1 MQIARGLSNWHGID
15 MGISK
20 NSTMKSITKIYIDGE
35 YVTPHGTEMLD
46 LISPVTNE
54 KVGEVRLGDEVDTNA
69 AVVAAKRA
77 FLTFSK
83 TTKGE
88 RIGYLEKVRN
98 AVIRHKQ
105 ALADVMVEEYGG
117 VRSFC
122 TMVVEN
128 AVNDINAMIDTLKNT
143 DLQKQIGHSRIL
155 LEPVGVVGIIIPW
168 NMSNGFIVTKLST
181 SIAAGCTAVVKPSEM
196 SAQQTEVMIQCFHE
210 AGLPRGVVNF
220 VNGLGN
226 VVGAELTRNPGVNKI
241 AFTGSTVVG
250 KTIAKGAVDT
260 MKRVT
265 LELGGKSPNI
275 ILDDAK
281 LEEAIPT
288 AIGISFLNSGQ
299 ACAAGT
305 RLLVPQSKLKEVN
318 AIAKKF
324 VEGIKVGDPK
334 FPDTMVGPMVS
345 AKQYSRVQE
354 YIKLGLEQGATLLVG
369 GEGKP
374 EGLEAG
380 NFVKPTIFTNVK
392 NDMRIAQEEIFGPVL
407 SIIPYK
413 DEEEAIAL
421 ANDTTYGLCGYVSS
435 GDKER
440 AYRVAARIDAGR
452 ICINGMTHDSKVPF
466 GGFKQS
472 GIGREYGEFGLEA
485 YLEPKALMEP

>member
-1 MQIARGLSNWHGID
+1 MRLSNWHNID
-15 MGISK
+15 MDISK
-20 NSTMKSITKIYIDGE
+20 NINMKSITKIYINGE
-35 YVTPHGTEMLD
+35 YVTPHGTEVMD
-46 LISPVTNE
+46 LISPTTNL
-54 KVGEVRLGDEVDTNA
+54 KVGEVRLGDEVDTRMA
-69 AVVAAKRA
+69 AAAAKQA
-77 FLTFSK
+77 FHSFSK
-83 TTKGE
+83 TTKEE
-88 RIGYLEKVRN
+88 RIAYLEKVRE
-98 AVIRHKQ
+98 AVGRHKQ
-105 ALADVMVEEYGG
+105 ELIDVMVEEYGG
-117 VRSFC
+117 VTQFC
-122 TMVVEN
+122 SMVVGN
-128 AVNDINAMIDTLKNT
+128 ALNDFSAMIDTLKDT
-143 DLQKQIGHSRIL
+143 ELQRQIGHSRIR

-168 NMSNGFIVTKLST
+168 NMSNGFICTKLST
-181 SIAAGCTAVVKPSEM
+181 AIAAGCTAVVKPSEM
-196 SAQQTEVMIQCFHE
+196 SVQQTEVIIKCFHE
-210 AGLPRGVVNF
+210 AGLPKGVVNF
-220 VNGLGN
+220 VNGLGS
-226 VVGAELTRNPGVNKI
+226 VVGAELTRNPDISKI

-275 ILDDAK
+275 ILDDAN
-281 LEEAIPT
+281 LEEAIPR

-305 RLLVPQSKLKEVN
+305 RLLVPESKLSEVN

-324 VEGIKVGDPK
+324 GQSVKVGDPK
-334 FPDTMVGPMVS
+334 KPDTYVGPMVS
-345 AKQYSRVQE
+345 AKQYDRVQE
-354 YIKLGLEQGATLLVG
+354 YIKSGLEQGATLLVG

-380 NFVKPTIFTNVK
+380 NYVKPTIFTNVK

-413 DEEEAIAL
+413 DEEDAIAL

-435 GDKER
+435 SDRDR
-440 AYRVAARIDAGR
+440 AFRVAARIDAGR
-452 ICINGMTHDSKVPF
+452 ICINGITHDSKVPF

-485 YLEPKALMEP
+485 YLEPKALMEA